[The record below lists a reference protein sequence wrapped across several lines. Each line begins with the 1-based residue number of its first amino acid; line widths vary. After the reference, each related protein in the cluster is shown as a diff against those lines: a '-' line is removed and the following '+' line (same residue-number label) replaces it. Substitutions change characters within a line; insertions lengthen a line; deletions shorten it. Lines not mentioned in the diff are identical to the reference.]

1 MVIVAR
7 LVQRVR
13 PERAIFAVAVIGLN
27 PIVVFHVVGGGH
39 NDMLV
44 ALFVA
49 AAVSF
54 LFARRELATA
64 ICLGLGMSVKASAI
78 VPLILLVVAIAATRG
93 A

>member
-1 MVIVAR
+1 MAIVAR

-13 PERAIFAVAVIGLN
+13 PERAVFAVAVIGLN

-49 AAVSF
+49 AAVVAVCSRG
-54 LFARRELATA
+54 ASSPRR
-64 ICLGLGMSVKASAI
+64 SASAS
-78 VPLILLVVAIAATRG
+78 ACR
-93 A
+93 